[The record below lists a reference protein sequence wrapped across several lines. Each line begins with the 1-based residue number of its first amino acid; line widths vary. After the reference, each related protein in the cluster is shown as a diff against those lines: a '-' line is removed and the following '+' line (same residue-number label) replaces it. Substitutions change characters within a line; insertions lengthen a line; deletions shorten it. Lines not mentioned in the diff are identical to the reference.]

1 MGGTTL
7 RCRIDAV
14 FAAPDGTWLIVDWK
28 TGRRRVPVDQLSVYV
43 HAWAAS
49 QGAPTEQVRAAYA
62 YVDSGEVDEL
72 TPSNLLPLDAV
83 EGLLAPGAASP
94 GAALDLDIVEDPSL
108 EP

>member
-1 MGGTTL
+1 M
-7 RCRIDAV
+7 
-14 FAAPDGTWLIVDWK
+14 
-28 TGRRRVPVDQLSVYV
+28 
-43 HAWAAS
+43 
-49 QGAPTEQVRAAYA
+49 RAAYA

-83 EGLLAPGAASP
+83 EGLLAPGAAGP